1 MYTIQMELSNKDVLL
16 WKRGNIRLFDSIMRI
31 TPSGGRIPRG
41 VTRLSFRRKKKLSL
55 FGKRKACRVD
65 SKTDLMENEDA
76 GKQFC

>member
-1 MYTIQMELSNKDVLL
+1 
-16 WKRGNIRLFDSIMRI
+16 MRI
-31 TPSGGRIPRG
+31 TSSGGRIPRG